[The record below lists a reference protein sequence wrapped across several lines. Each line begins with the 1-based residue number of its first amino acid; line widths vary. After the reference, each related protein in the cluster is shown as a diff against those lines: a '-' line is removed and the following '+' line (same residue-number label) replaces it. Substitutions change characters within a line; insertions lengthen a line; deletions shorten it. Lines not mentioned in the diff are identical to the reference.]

1 MLSLGFFFLGFF
13 VIYYII
19 FCTML
24 AYTVIN
30 EEWFCTNHLPALRDW
45 GVNHVTDIFKKVKEK
60 IKNRSGYAVLD
71 ISGSEQ

>member
-1 MLSLGFFFLGFF
+1 
-13 VIYYII
+13 
-19 FCTML
+19 ML